1 MPGGVQA
8 EKANI
13 GGSATK
19 QEGAKGGNV
28 QAGGS
33 TKKQDGPQGSA
44 VQGDGSSKNPD
55 GAQTT
60 GVTKAHR
67 DNLPAP
73 TCAQIASRVRLGVIP
88 RGYPETELSPDQQE
102 AVKKVLLRKVLS
114 QRREPFKPKFVFC
127 KAKTG
132 HILLSC
138 QDKATADWVRTTVQ
152 QITPWR
158 GAELEALDEANM
170 PRQEVLL
177 GFFYRSKNDDNETIL
192 GFLESQNDDMDTTMW
207 KILQRTVRN
216 DHVEWAFTVDMASM
230 KLLEARSFVV
240 NFKFGQTLIRKG
252 RSDNVGAQ
260 EVAGLNPIDRMEVD
274 SDVDDHEFG
283 EPGPSMIAT
292 SQTIGSCAKGGDP
305 SQGKAKQ
312 FPVDQT
318 AIENFGT
325 LTFLEQDIA
334 SERSNRH
341 PLAAD
346 ISDGG
351 PSFVSRIPAAQ
362 KSDEGKT
369 AVQYQ
374 AGHHAKSPTL
384 QEQNIASE
392 RSNRHPLAAD
402 ISDGGLSF
410 VNRITNQIPAA
421 QNSDAG
427 KTAIQYQVTPARQ
440 ISENEI
446 LQKNIL
452 PVVSIRHPLA
462 QINNGGPKFIEGR
475 STNQFPTR
483 QTSEEGKTSKRYQVD
498 PAGASEGSDC
508 HSLAAD
514 ISNGG
519 LLFVSRI
526 TNQILA
532 AQTSD
537 EGKTAKQYQ
546 VVPAGHTTDNSN
558 LLDQDI
564 ALDRHPL
571 AADISDGGPSFVSR
585 IPAAQKSDEG
595 KTALQYQAGHHAKSP
610 TLQEQNIAS
619 ERSNRHPLA
628 ADISDGGLSFVNRI
642 TNQIP
647 AAQNSDAG
655 KTAIQY
661 QVTPARQISENEI
674 LQKNILPVGSI
685 RHPLAQIN
693 NGGPKFIEGRSTNQF
708 PTTQT
713 SDEGKTSKRYQVA
726 PVGAS
731 GGSDRHTL
739 ATDISD
745 GGLSFVSRITN
756 QIPAAQTSDECKTA
770 KQYQV
775 DPADHTTENSTL
787 QEHDCFSE
795 EYRSQ
800 AGITIEE
807 LQIVPYREG
816 NQYEVVQ
823 SPAGDRTVFLIH
835 NQDATASHGDT
846 ENLIFQ
852 NRDDLSKV
860 SNNIPLL
867 DITAGGSNL
876 AGSPPAP
883 IGSAVSSSGVR
894 TIFSP
899 NVLLNLL
906 NSTITGSAIIE
917 SAALGEL
924 SESNQHELARIIA
937 ERHVQ
942 SKSKTTSDDLKEY
955 ATAVTALFKQEKEVN
970 YYIPRGGTRKN
981 FGGKIANK
989 INGVKRKFK
998 AKASEEE
1005 NHRAKIKRVAEGV
1018 KETESSESDA
1028 ATQWLILNQS
1038 PWNIVLEKWP
1048 KSLNARKPLLNER
1061 KLSQLLSSFPHYR
1074 EESGFQLIDCDFEN
1088 LFPAGANGFEKLK
1101 TLALQLKPYIEEK
1114 ASDPSAERLISLL
1127 SHTSE
1132 DVQVLALF
1140 LALNTVLPPIA
1151 AAARYK
1157 PTIIVGQEDTVLF
1170 EESVDNIE
1178 ARLSAVFDG
1187 YRERNLPIVP
1197 KLVCLGSSA
1206 VYNIPLEEQY
1216 DRVNKIVQFYKS
1228 S

>member
-1 MPGGVQA
+1 MEESVEFTVEIGSDSSDDFTDYQQTRFIYDQEENTVDQLGVKLEEESGQ
-8 EKANI
+8 
-13 GGSATK
+13 
-19 QEGAKGGNV
+19 
-28 QAGGS
+28 
-33 TKKQDGPQGSA
+33 
-44 VQGDGSSKNPD
+44 QGDGS
-55 GAQTT
+55 
-60 GVTKAHR
+60 
-67 DNLPAP
+67 DNLPLAFS
-73 TCAQIASRVRLGVIP
+73 TQGRL
-88 RGYPETELSPDQQE
+88 S
-102 AVKKVLLRKVLS
+102 
-114 QRREPFKPKFVFC
+114 
-127 KAKTG
+127 
-132 HILLSC
+132 
-138 QDKATADWVRTTVQ
+138 TV
-152 QITPWR
+152 
-158 GAELEALDEANM
+158 
-170 PRQEVLL
+170 
-177 GFFYRSKNDDNETIL
+177 
-192 GFLESQNDDMDTTMW
+192 
-207 KILQRTVRN
+207 
-216 DHVEWAFTVDMASM
+216 
-230 KLLEARSFVV
+230 
-240 NFKFGQTLIRKG
+240 
-252 RSDNVGAQ
+252 
-260 EVAGLNPIDRMEVD
+260 
-274 SDVDDHEFG
+274 
-283 EPGPSMIAT
+283 
-292 SQTIGSCAKGGDP
+292 
-305 SQGKAKQ
+305 AKQ

-410 VNRITNQIPAA
+410 VN
-421 QNSDAG
+421 
-427 KTAIQYQVTPARQ
+427 
-440 ISENEI
+440 
-446 LQKNIL
+446 
-452 PVVSIRHPLA
+452 
-462 QINNGGPKFIEGR
+462 
-475 STNQFPTR
+475 
-483 QTSEEGKTSKRYQVD
+483 
-498 PAGASEGSDC
+498 
-508 HSLAAD
+508 
-514 ISNGG
+514 
-519 LLFVSRI
+519 
-526 TNQILA
+526 
-532 AQTSD
+532 
-537 EGKTAKQYQ
+537 
-546 VVPAGHTTDNSN
+546 
-558 LLDQDI
+558 
-564 ALDRHPL
+564 
-571 AADISDGGPSFVSR
+571 
-585 IPAAQKSDEG
+585 
-595 KTALQYQAGHHAKSP
+595 
-610 TLQEQNIAS
+610 
-619 ERSNRHPLA
+619 
-628 ADISDGGLSFVNRI
+628 
-642 TNQIP
+642 
-647 AAQNSDAG
+647 
-655 KTAIQY
+655 
-661 QVTPARQISENEI
+661 
-674 LQKNILPVGSI
+674 
-685 RHPLAQIN
+685 
-693 NGGPKFIEGRSTNQF
+693 
-708 PTTQT
+708 
-713 SDEGKTSKRYQVA
+713 
-726 PVGAS
+726 
-731 GGSDRHTL
+731 
-739 ATDISD
+739 
-745 GGLSFVSRITN
+745 RITN

-1018 KETESSESDA
+1018 KETESSE
-1028 ATQWLILNQS
+1028 
-1038 PWNIVLEKWP
+1038 
-1048 KSLNARKPLLNER
+1048 
-1061 KLSQLLSSFPHYR
+1061 
-1074 EESGFQLIDCDFEN
+1074 
-1088 LFPAGANGFEKLK
+1088 
-1101 TLALQLKPYIEEK
+1101 
-1114 ASDPSAERLISLL
+1114 
-1127 SHTSE
+1127 
-1132 DVQVLALF
+1132 
-1140 LALNTVLPPIA
+1140 
-1151 AAARYK
+1151 
-1157 PTIIVGQEDTVLF
+1157 
-1170 EESVDNIE
+1170 
-1178 ARLSAVFDG
+1178 
-1187 YRERNLPIVP
+1187 
-1197 KLVCLGSSA
+1197 
-1206 VYNIPLEEQY
+1206 
-1216 DRVNKIVQFYKS
+1216 
-1228 S
+1228 